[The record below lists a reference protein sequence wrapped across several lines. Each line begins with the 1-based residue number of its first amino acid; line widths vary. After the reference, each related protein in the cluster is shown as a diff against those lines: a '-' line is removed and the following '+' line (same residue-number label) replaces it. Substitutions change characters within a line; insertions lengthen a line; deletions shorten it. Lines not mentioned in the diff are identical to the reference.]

1 MLRTHTQNETLSVS
15 DLDSLTGSNS
25 SLFKDLVKIQLGD
38 KLRFVDVDCSNVKLL
53 DSTGLGALVSVH
65 KVVAV
70 RNGKV
75 RLNKVRPNVREIL
88 ELMKFEE
95 IFEINT

>member
-1 MLRTHTQNETLSVS
+1 MLRTHTEKETLTVS

-38 KLRFVDVDCSNVKLL
+38 KLRFVEVDCTNVKLL

-65 KVVAV
+65 KVVAQ

-75 RLNKVRPNVREIL
+75 RLNNVRPNVREIL

>member
-1 MLRTHTQNETLSVS
+1 MLRTHTENETLSVS
-15 DLDSLTGSNS
+15 GLDNLTGSNS
-25 SLFKDLVKIQLGD
+25 SLFKDLVKIRLGD
-38 KLRFVDVDCSNVKLL
+38 KLRFVEVDCSNVKLL

-75 RLNKVRPNVREIL
+75 RLNKVRPNIREIL

-95 IFEINT
+95 IFDINT